1 MKTAST
7 DALAAAEHLGT
18 RARMRTAQLR
28 RTFVESPE
36 DGAGTPPLARML
48 RGGRGGTV
56 RLKLY
61 LSLIWL
67 AAMPPHDAS
76 YPARAWATLMDL
88 SLPDTNG
95 ARRVNEAIKWL
106 QDHNFLTVE
115 VIPGHPN
122 RVTLLD
128 ESGMDTP
135 YSVPGEAYNRLKSA
149 GSEDVALASHRYVQ
163 IPAQFWTSGWLA
175 TLSAPAVA
183 MLLVMLCEQGAQDRD
198 RELWFSPGRARNRYG
213 LSDETRSIGLNE
225 LRRAKIVTARRR
237 PVGRD
242 MFDVRRFRNVYV
254 LHLDH
259 LAEPAFVPLD
269 DQPQR

>member
-1 MKTAST
+1 MKTASRE
-7 DALAAAEHLGT
+7 ALAAAEHLGT

-36 DGAGTPPLARML
+36 DGPSAPPLAQML

-56 RLKLY
+56 RVKLY

-88 SLPDTNG
+88 PQPDTNG

-122 RVTLLD
+122 RVTLRD
-128 ESGMDTP
+128 EGGTDTP

-149 GSEDVALASHRYVQ
+149 GADPSALAAHRYVQ
-163 IPAQFWTSGWLA
+163 IPAPFWTSGWLA
-175 TLSAPAVA
+175 TLTTPAVA
-183 MLLVMLCEQGAQDRD
+183 MLLVLLCEQGSQDRD
-198 RELWFSPGRARNRYG
+198 KELWFSPERARNRYG
-213 LSDETRSIGLNE
+213 ISDETRSIGLNE
-225 LRRAKIVTARRR
+225 LRRAKIVTTRRR

-242 MFDVRRFRNVYV
+242 MFDLRRYRNVYV
-254 LHLDH
+254 LHLER
-259 LAEPAFVPLD
+259 LSEPAAVPLD
-269 DQPQR
+269 DRV